1 MAKEPTITLE
11 GDVTDSSD
19 FVYNELYV
27 YKNKAY
33 SKKASGSYTHTG
45 EDHSDTIMGD
55 TEILKLRE
63 SSTSIFNDKTSTDSP
78 IAGSVSSS
86 EKFNY
91 NSGILGI
98 SSTGNLS
105 KSFSSYDNTT
115 KPLSIRDN

>member
-1 MAKEPTITLE
+1 MAKEPVIKLE

-19 FVYNELYV
+19 FVYNELYD
-27 YKNKAY
+27 YKDKEYN
-33 SKKASGSYTHTG
+33 KKAATSYTHTG

-63 SSTSIFNDKTSTDSP
+63 SSSSIFNDKVNTDSP
-78 IAGSVSSS
+78 NAGSVSTS
-86 EKFNY
+86 EKFKY
-91 NSGILGI
+91 NGGILDI
-98 SSTGNLS
+98 ASTGNLS